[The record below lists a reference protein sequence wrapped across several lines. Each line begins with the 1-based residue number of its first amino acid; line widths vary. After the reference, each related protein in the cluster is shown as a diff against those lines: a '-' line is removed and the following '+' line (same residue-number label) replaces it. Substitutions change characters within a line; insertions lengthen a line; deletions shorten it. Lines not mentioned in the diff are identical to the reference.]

1 MKLFYNDILVYEVMS
16 NMSLSVDD
24 VLSLMNFNEADFIA
38 KHGFDDIDYNDFY
51 VVG

>member
-1 MKLFYNDILVYEVMS
+1 MKLFYGDILVYEVMS
-16 NMSLSVDD
+16 NRSLSVDD
-24 VLSLMNFNEADFIA
+24 ILSMMDFNESDFIA